1 MSWLA
6 NLRYSGSPQSH
17 SAAGSSPPR
26 ATGTLL
32 LTPFCRVICL
42 RVCLLSTNFP
52 AGQGC
57 HLAGAQN
64 GLMSFSSQLIT
75 GPLAADYRR
84 LLGLLSIP
92 GVTDL
97 MANGANDWWLD
108 TGSGSQAL
116 GGVGIGEE
124 GLLALSRYLIELGER
139 HIDQASP
146 IADVAI
152 NSRQLPQLEPIG
164 IASIRVHAVLE
175 SGVSDRIL
183 LSIRVHRN
191 QKLGLQELV
200 ASGMVG
206 PEQLQELQEM
216 LARRSNF
223 LIIGPAAAG
232 KTTLMRGLLAESVSL
247 RTVIIEDT
255 AELMPVAG
263 HCIGLQ
269 VRQPNIE
276 GAGLISLQT
285 LAIQALRMRPD
296 RIVIGEVRGPEVL
309 ELLSAMNTGHRG
321 SAATLHAI
329 SAHELFTRVRSMAGV
344 GVTDS
349 SLRAML
355 ETAVDCVIQLGFES
369 GQRRVIQI
377 GGLKL

>member
-1 MSWLA
+1 
-6 NLRYSGSPQSH
+6 
-17 SAAGSSPPR
+17 
-26 ATGTLL
+26 
-32 LTPFCRVICL
+32 
-42 RVCLLSTNFP
+42 
-52 AGQGC
+52 
-57 HLAGAQN
+57 
-64 GLMSFSSQLIT
+64 MSFSSQLIT

-108 TGSGSQAL
+108 SGSGLQLL
-116 GGVGIGEE
+116 GSVGIGEP
-124 GLLALSRYLIELGER
+124 GLLVLSRYLIELGER

-152 NSRQLPQLEPIG
+152 SCQQLPQLESLG
-164 IASIRVHAVLE
+164 ISGIRVHAVLE
-175 SGVSDRIL
+175 SAVSDRIL

-191 QKLGLQELV
+191 QSLGLQDLV

-206 PEQLQELQEM
+206 TEQVPVLLEM
-216 LARRSNF
+216 LTKRSNF

-232 KTTLMRGLLAESVSL
+232 KTTLMRSLLAESASL

-276 GAGLISLQT
+276 GVGWISLQA

-321 SAATLHAI
+321 SAATLHAN
-329 SAHELFTRVRSMAGV
+329 AAAQLFTRVRAMAGT

-355 ETAVDCVIQLGFES
+355 ETAVDCVIQLGFHS

>member
-1 MSWLA
+1 
-6 NLRYSGSPQSH
+6 
-17 SAAGSSPPR
+17 
-26 ATGTLL
+26 
-32 LTPFCRVICL
+32 
-42 RVCLLSTNFP
+42 
-52 AGQGC
+52 
-57 HLAGAQN
+57 
-64 GLMSFSSQLIT
+64 MSFSSQL
-75 GPLAADYRR
+75 LAGALTADFRR
-84 LLGLLSIP
+84 LLGLLSLPSI
-92 GVTDL
+92 TDL
-97 MANGANDWWLD
+97 IANGANEWWLD
-108 TGSGSQAL
+108 TGSGLQAL
-116 GGVGIGEE
+116 GGVGISEE

-139 HIDQASP
+139 HIDQANP

-152 NSRQLPQLEPIG
+152 SGRQLPELEPIG
-164 IASIRVHAVLE
+164 ITSIRVHAVLE

-200 ASGMVG
+200 DSGMVG
-206 PEQLQELQEM
+206 PEQLPELQEM
-216 LARRSNF
+216 LARRGNF

-232 KTTLMRGLLAESVSL
+232 KTTLMRALLAESVSL